1 MSDLIDNKK
10 IDQAVSFGSD
20 LSLDLTLLP
29 GQIWFWGAQEATA
42 LELSLTAKADLEQK
56 HAELY
61 TRYRETAAKAAEKT
75 TEASIDA
82 KIELDPE
89 YRRYTEKL
97 IRAEGHLRQ
106 CKAAVEALRKKS
118 DMAVQLSY
126 NHRAQIQASLE
137 PAPSPRRNG

>member
-1 MSDLIDNKK
+1 MSNLIDDRK
-10 IDQAVSFGSD
+10 IEQAVSFGPD
-20 LSLDLTLLP
+20 LTLDLTLLP

-61 TRYRETAAKAAEKT
+61 TRYRDLAAKAAEKV

-89 YRRYTEKL
+89 FRRYSANL

-126 NHRAQIQASLE
+126 NHRAQIGAGLE
-137 PAPSPRRNG
+137 PAPARRGA